1 MQSDGRVP
9 IICRVTVHKPVC
21 YHFVSARTSLQA
33 PARSLAM
40 HVIDA
45 PLGLANILTVLSAL
59 ACLWTVSP
67 EQRGAAMRTSALA
80 VPGAFAAIVALMLL
94 AGVFEATLAHDAE
107 WVAALLL
114 GAFLGR
120 ARGWSLPV
128 ELFLPGGM
136 VRPLARWDGMFMAA
150 GIAAMAIVDFLNA
163 ALEQPIL
170 HPAPVAA
177 AAAFCAGFLA
187 CRALAI
193 LVRHTRMTEAGSR

>member
-1 MQSDGRVP
+1 
-9 IICRVTVHKPVC
+9 
-21 YHFVSARTSLQA
+21 
-33 PARSLAM
+33 M

-67 EQRGAAMRTSALA
+67 EQRGTAMRTSALA
-80 VPGAFAAIVALMLL
+80 VPSAFAAIVALMLL

-107 WVAALLL
+107 WVVALLL

-128 ELFLPGGM
+128 EVFLPGGM
-136 VRPLARWDGMFMAA
+136 VRPLARWDGVFMAA

-170 HPAPVAA
+170 HPAQSRRQPPSVPAFSHAA
-177 AAAFCAGFLA
+177 RSPFWCATHG
-187 CRALAI
+187 
-193 LVRHTRMTEAGSR
+193 